1 MVTITGVEER
11 SRAARAGIVPGD
23 VLLEINGREIT
34 DVLDYRFR
42 LTARVVTLSLSRNG
56 EEFAVTIHKGEYDDI
71 GLDFETPLMD
81 KKHSCENRCIFCFI
95 DQLPP
100 GMRKTLYFKDDD
112 SRLSF
117 LHGNYIT
124 LTNLSD
130 HDIDRIIEMHISPVN
145 VSVHTTNPELRVSM
159 MHNKHAGEVLR
170 YLDRLAAA
178 GIALCG
184 QIVLCR
190 GINDGAEL
198 DRSMHDL
205 VKYVPSLRSVSIV
218 PAGLTRY
225 REKLYPLT
233 LFSREESAAVIRQV
247 EAFAEECLGKYG
259 SRLFF
264 CSDEFYL
271 NAGLSL
277 HDEEY
282 YEGFPQFENGVGMLT
297 SLLSEFHA
305 ELYFLPEYL
314 EKFKAPRTVSVCTGA
329 ASFET
334 IRGMAATLEAQVEG
348 LTIHVYKIINHFFG
362 ESVTVAGLLTG
373 KDMEEQLRGKELGD
387 VLYFP
392 SATLR
397 AEGDVFLDDR
407 SPADL
412 SAALGV
418 PALPAPCESGGAF
431 VECMLGVTL

>member
-159 MHNKHAGEVLR
+159 MHNRHAGEVLR

-271 NAGLSL
+271 N
-277 HDEEY
+277 
-282 YEGFPQFENGVGMLT
+282 
-297 SLLSEFHA
+297 
-305 ELYFLPEYL
+305 
-314 EKFKAPRTVSVCTGA
+314 VS
-329 ASFET
+329 
-334 IRGMAATLEAQVEG
+334 
-348 LTIHVYKIINHFFG
+348 
-362 ESVTVAGLLTG
+362 
-373 KDMEEQLRGKELGD
+373 D
-387 VLYFP
+387 
-392 SATLR
+392 
-397 AEGDVFLDDR
+397 
-407 SPADL
+407 AD
-412 SAALGV
+412 
-418 PALPAPCESGGAF
+418 
-431 VECMLGVTL
+431 